1 MYNQEQKKKFISSLT
16 KSAST
21 AQNAETL
28 FAATGPYEELAGKDI
43 CTFSVDELQP
53 VADEVFALRSNG
65 KWLSR
70 FILQEYSKWC
80 IAMGVEGADNSIYH
94 INLLSL
100 GKVKRQMVSGP
111 AHLQRYLDAVYDPE
125 KEETIDNLYRCYLW
139 MAFCGIEDEAALE
152 LKASAVDLRSM
163 TILLGDDE
171 IPLYR
176 ESIPAFRKA
185 VELTEF
191 TYKHPNYQEIKRQRI
206 PGDELM
212 CGIKAMPRIKPF
224 RVRLSRTL
232 AAAYKEGR
240 TQELLSYERIKLYGL
255 FYRVYEQERAG
266 IPPDFSEA
274 AIKFTEGKNYHLP
287 KGRTIRGIQNSKA
300 KEYMEDYQRWKLAFV
315 V

>member
-212 CGIKAMPRIKPF
+212 RGIKAMPRIKPF

-240 TQELLSYERIKLYGL
+240 TQELLSYERIKLSGL
-255 FYRVYEQERAG
+255 FYRVYEQERAVSHR
-266 IPPDFSEA
+266 ISQKPP
-274 AIKFTEGKNYHLP
+274 
-287 KGRTIRGIQNSKA
+287 
-300 KEYMEDYQRWKLAFV
+300 
-315 V
+315 